1 MDKASRHERLKDA
14 LIAAAARSIETQG
27 LAALK
32 ARTLADEVGCALG
45 AIYNVVDDLDELVL
59 LVNAQTLAALEQALA
74 DAGSQ
79 GRDDDWAIVQLVKL
93 ALTYLEFAAG
103 HRRLWSVLFEYR
115 MPQGRELPVPFQ
127 QALTKLFAYVEGPVA
142 VLAPKTSEA
151 RRALLAR
158 SLFSAVHGMVA
169 LGLEEKL
176 QSLPLST
183 LREQITTVVTAL
195 GHGLADTV

>member
-1 MDKASRHERLKDA
+1 MDTVTRHARLKDA
-14 LIAAAARSIETQG
+14 LIAAATRTIEARG

-32 ARTLADEVGCALG
+32 ARSLADEVGCAVG
-45 AIYNVVDDLDELVL
+45 AIYNVVADLDELVL
-59 LVNAQTLAALEQALA
+59 LVNAQTLTALERALA
-74 DAGSQ
+74 DSTSE
-79 GRDDDWAIVQLVKL
+79 GRASDWAIGQLVKL
-93 ALTYLEFAAG
+93 ALAYLEFAAG

-115 MPQGRELPVPFQ
+115 MPPGRELPEWFQ

-142 VLAPKTSEA
+142 VLAPKTSQA

-158 SLFSAVHGMVA
+158 SLFSCVHGMVT

-176 QSLPLST
+176 QRVPMPT

-195 GHGLADTV
+195 GHGLAGTE